1 MNLANNELCS
11 RKRVNTKKKIS
22 ICLRFEYISHLEP
35 QLHKDTMPSIGTR
48 TRSPANAVVAATNKV
63 TKPSSKQNDSLRLSE
78 QTSKALKSTDLET
91 VKTTEIISFYYQPP
105 TIGHPGL
112 KWPVDVITCFTK
124 LVREYREERYE
135 ELNTLSP
142 DALFKIQDFL
152 TKSFRLYSESF
163 TIKNLKIQLDYIV
176 KLYLFYYLPLS
187 DEFNIDE
194 YKNRWNTVQQNY
206 ASKKNWGIAKL
217 GKLDKQEFDELVER
231 RFDYVRN
238 LNGFVEDLEVQS
250 PKRLKFLE
258 KKLKTKLEEIN
269 TLMFEIAKLESKKK
283 KTKENKEKIKELEI
297 KYKSISE
304 KHKDELD
311 EIRVL
316 RWERK
321 CAKGR
326 KLSHLIRSWDRKLD
340 PRERK
345 WAGMIADNVNETE
358 EETLDDILRQST
370 DEKKFNKFY
379 EYLKLDI

>member
-1 MNLANNELCS
+1 MFAKT
-11 RKRVNTKKKIS
+11 RKHEKKNS
-22 ICLRFEYISHLEP
+22 ICLRFEYISHIEP
-35 QLHKDTMPSIGTR
+35 HSQQDAMPSIGTR
-48 TRSPANAVVAATNKV
+48 TRSPANAAVAATNKV
-63 TKPSSKQNDSLRLSE
+63 TKPSSKQNASLKLSE

-91 VKTTEIISFYYQPP
+91 VKTTEIINFYYQPP

-112 KWPVDVITCFTK
+112 KWPVDVINCFTR

-194 YKNRWNTVQQNY
+194 YKNRWDTIEQNY
-206 ASKKNWGIAKL
+206 ESKKNWGIDRL

-258 KKLKTKLEEIN
+258 KKLKTVLEEISS
-269 TLMFEIAKLESKKK
+269 LMVEFDKLESEKK
-283 KTKENKEKIKELEI
+283 KTKEDEETLKELEI
-297 KYKSISE
+297 KYKSINE

-311 EIRVL
+311 EISDL

-326 KLSHLIRSWDRKLD
+326 KLWHLIKSWDENLK

-345 WAGMIADNVNETE
+345 RADKIANNVHEID
-358 EETLDDILRQST
+358 EETLDDILKQST
-370 DEKKFNKFY
+370 DKKKFNKFHKF
-379 EYLKLDI
+379 LKL

>member
-1 MNLANNELCS
+1 M
-11 RKRVNTKKKIS
+11 
-22 ICLRFEYISHLEP
+22 
-35 QLHKDTMPSIGTR
+35 
-48 TRSPANAVVAATNKV
+48 
-63 TKPSSKQNDSLRLSE
+63 
-78 QTSKALKSTDLET
+78 
-91 VKTTEIISFYYQPP
+91 
-105 TIGHPGL
+105 
-112 KWPVDVITCFTK
+112 
-124 LVREYREERYE
+124 
-135 ELNTLSP
+135 
-142 DALFKIQDFL
+142 
-152 TKSFRLYSESF
+152 
-163 TIKNLKIQLDYIV
+163 
-176 KLYLFYYLPLS
+176 
-187 DEFNIDE
+187 
-194 YKNRWNTVQQNY
+194 
-206 ASKKNWGIAKL
+206 

-250 PKRLKFLE
+250 PKRPKFLE